1 MSRGPDAGTLLTRA
15 LVAAAAADGVAC
27 AITDADW
34 IRWASAT
41 FTGAQ
46 HRLTLSGAF
55 TPALDDWLTALPDRE
70 FALPGHLVADL
81 TILAMRA
88 SPDRIEAELQALT
101 VEDR

>member
-15 LVAAAAADGVAC
+15 LIAAAAADGVAY

-34 IRWASAT
+34 TRWASAT

-55 TPALDDWLTALPDRE
+55 TPALDDWLTALPARE
-70 FALPGHLVADL
+70 FALLGHLVADL
-81 TILAMRA
+81 PLLAMRA
-88 SPDRIEAELQALT
+88 SPARIEAELPALPVT
-101 VEDR
+101 DR